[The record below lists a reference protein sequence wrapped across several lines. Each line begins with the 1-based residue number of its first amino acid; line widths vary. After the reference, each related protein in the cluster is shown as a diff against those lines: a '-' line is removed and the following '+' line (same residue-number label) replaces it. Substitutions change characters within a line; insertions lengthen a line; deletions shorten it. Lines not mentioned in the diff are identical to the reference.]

1 MTIRARGPMREISR
15 VVWTVFVCCTLTMCL
30 AYGQLANVPSNNPAN
45 GPETLSVSDAVARI
59 KSGELSAA
67 AFDRITEARATEAI
81 PVLEEQ
87 FARVGETFDKARIA
101 EVLVKLGDKNDAYWD
116 YLVQLAMPALTSDA
130 PNPWR
135 YDAEGEAV
143 PGPSSEFLAW
153 AKAHRLSPDPALIE
167 LIGGVAFLGSTGDR
181 RAIPILRRALLSPI
195 YMNEIAAAKGLA
207 EIQDK
212 DSISDIIAA
221 CQKAPAE
228 PARAIAQSLAY
239 FDDPQAQRAVDTYL
253 PVDLANYLRERRAQG
268 HGPYH

>member
-1 MTIRARGPMREISR
+1 
-15 VVWTVFVCCTLTMCL
+15 MCV
-30 AYGQLANVPSNNPAN
+30 AHGQVANPQSNNPAN
-45 GPETLSVSDAVARI
+45 GPEALSVSDAIAKI
-59 KSGELSAA
+59 QSGELSAA
-67 AFDRITEARATEAI
+67 AFDRITEARATQAI

-87 FARVGETFDKARIA
+87 FARVGEKLDKARIA
-101 EVLVKLGDKNDAYWD
+101 ELLVKLGDKNDAYWD
-116 YLVQLAMPALTSDA
+116 YLVQLATPALTSDA

-135 YDAEGEAV
+135 YDAEGKAV
-143 PGPSSEFLAW
+143 PGLSSEFLDW
-153 AKAHRLSPDPALIE
+153 AKAHRVSLDSMIE
-167 LIGGVAFLGSTGDR
+167 LIGGVVSLGSTGDR

-195 YMNEIAAAKGLA
+195 YMIEIAAAKGLA

-212 DSISDIIAA
+212 DSIADIIAA